1 MELGLRIIRDPYAEL
16 PKQRVRVFSESGGD
30 VGRAAGSYWLLPDPK
45 CCLSRHHCTI
55 LFLDGAFWVC
65 DTSLNGVFVNGSVT
79 PLGFGRKAR
88 LAYGDEIRFADY
100 KVLVRVK
107 THGEQHPGSA
117 KGGLKHGSPIEPEEL
132 FAEDFAATSVDEAQD
147 LPQREPGVE
156 QEMKNVE
163 TPSQVAEST
172 GEHEQQH
179 KRNAESLHEP
189 VADEAVEPVDARIDD
204 TSGAPG
210 PEPEPAPREQP
221 AELLAT
227 QAIDTALIAAER
239 PRVIHVGRDRLQ
251 AEGFLPSGKMERLV
265 SNQFR
270 HIKRPVI
277 KNALGRGAELVPNG
291 HLVMVTSSLPGE
303 GKTFSSL
310 NLALSI
316 AREKDLEV
324 VLIDADVAKA
334 TVSRIFA
341 LQEAPG
347 LLNALTD
354 DLLDVESLILPT
366 DVKGLSLLP
375 AGQCAEVDIAT
386 ELLASTRMEEVA
398 ARIGARSAHRI
409 ALFDSPPLLV
419 TNEARVLASLMG
431 QILLVVRAGV
441 TPQQA
446 VLEAIRYVDE
456 EKPLGLVLNQS
467 KGHSPG
473 SYYGYGAYGYGAY
486 GADEIADDASVE
498 VSGGS
503 R

>member
-1 MELGLRIIRDPYAEL
+1 MPGSRPASGSMKIELRITRDPYAEL
-16 PKQRVRVFSESGGD
+16 PKQLVRVFGESGGK
-30 VGRAAGSYWLLPDPK
+30 VGRSADSYWQLPDPK
-45 CCLSRHHCTI
+45 CYLSGHHCKI
-55 LFLDGAFWVC
+55 LFLDDAFWVL
-65 DTSLNGVFVNGSVT
+65 DTSVNGVFINGSLR
-79 PLGFGRKAR
+79 PLGFGRKVR
-88 LAYGDEIRFADY
+88 LAHGDEIRLANY
-100 KVLVRVK
+100 TTMVRIRK
-107 THGEQHPGSA
+107 PGKQSPGSPKDA
-117 KGGLKHGSPIEPEEL
+117 LNHEAPIEPEEL
-132 FAEDFAATSVDEAQD
+132 IAEDFAATAVDESQDFPQVLAQEETLKYMD
-147 LPQREPGVE
+147 APLRE
-156 QEMKNVE
+156 
-163 TPSQVAEST
+163 
-172 GEHEQQH
+172 
-179 KRNAESLHEP
+179 LEP

-204 TSGAPG
+204 VSGAPVAD
-210 PEPEPAPREQP
+210 PEPA
-221 AELLAT
+221 LLAD
-227 QAIDTALIAAER
+227 AR
-239 PRVIHVGRDRLQ
+239 PRLIHVGLDRLK
-251 AEGFLPSGKMERLV
+251 AEGLLPSGKMERLV

-277 KNALGRGAELVPNG
+277 KNAMGRGGEPVPNG

-347 LLNALTD
+347 LLNALAD

-375 AGQCAEVDIAT
+375 AGQCAEEDIAT
-386 ELLASTRMEEVA
+386 ELLASTRMEAVV

-467 KGHSPG
+467 KGHAPG
-473 SYYGYGAYGYGAY
+473 SYYGYGAYGYGDY
-486 GADEIADDASVE
+486 GVDENAGAASAKPPP
-498 VSGGS
+498 
-503 R
+503 